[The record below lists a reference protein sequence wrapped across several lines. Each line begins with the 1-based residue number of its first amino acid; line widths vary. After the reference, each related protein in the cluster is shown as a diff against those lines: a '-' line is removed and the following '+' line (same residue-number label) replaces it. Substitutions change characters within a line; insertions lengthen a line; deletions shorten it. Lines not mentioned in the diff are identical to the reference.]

1 VNEKH
6 DASDPCVELLKLALL
21 DLLGPTTTRA
31 RPRRGG
37 RVKVEPV
44 PETERGE
51 RFAGR
56 DWPANGM
63 TMIGWERLSS
73 LERCVQEVLAR
84 GVEGDMI
91 ETGVWRGGAT
101 ILMRALCKRHGADE
115 RTVWVADS
123 FTGLPPPDAARFP
136 ADSGDRHHS
145 FDFLAVSEADVRRN
159 FARFGVLDEGVRFLP
174 GWFSDTLPTLADR
187 RWSLIRLDGDMY
199 GSTIVALEN
208 LYPRLSPAGFVVIDD
223 YGAVEACRQAVH
235 DFRDR
240 HTIGEP
246 IERIDWTG
254 VLWRKSAP
262 QP

>member
-1 VNEKH
+1 V
-6 DASDPCVELLKLALL
+6 SDPYAELLKLALL

-44 PETERGE
+44 PEADRGE
-51 RFAGR
+51 RLSGR

-73 LERCVQEVLAR
+73 LERCVKEVLEL

-101 ILMRALCKRHGADE
+101 ILMRALCERHGSAG
-115 RTVWVADS
+115 RKVWVADS
-123 FTGLPPPDAARFP
+123 FTGLPPPDAGAFP
-136 ADSGDRHHS
+136 ADAGDRHHS
-145 FDFLAVSEADVRRN
+145 FDFLAVPEAEVRRN
-159 FARFGVLDEGVRFLP
+159 FERFGLLDGDVRFLP
-174 GWFSDTLPTLADR
+174 GWFSDTLPALAEE

-208 LYPRLSPAGFVVIDD
+208 LYPRLSHGGFVVVDD
-223 YGAVEACRQAVH
+223 YGAVDACRQAVH
-235 DFRDR
+235 DYRDR
-240 HTIGEP
+240 HAIDEP
-246 IERIDWTG
+246 IEQIDWTG
-254 VLWRKSAP
+254 VLWRKGASP
-262 QP
+262 R